1 MDDTII
7 QRVLTKYPRSM
18 TILPTYRCNAACS
31 ECCFESNPSMTTR
44 LTLSSIKSVIDQA
57 ADSFPALELIVFS
70 GGECFLLGNDLI
82 EAVRHV
88 TNRGLYSRCVSNGF
102 WGRSE
107 PTRRRTVRNLL
118 SAGLSEINFSTGLDH
133 QKWVSADSVIKAA
146 KCCVDH
152 GIMTLVT
159 VEKDTEESRCF
170 EAIKENPIIADMM
183 ANSDQLFRLVRNVWM
198 PFQSSAADRGWSF
211 DPIIDKP
218 CDQVF
223 TNIVLTPYEEVSACC
238 GLTFEYIPEMKLGTI
253 GKADLYQMF
262 QSEVEDFLKIWI
274 HLDGPYK
281 IMRKLFGPDIDHDLS
296 GVSHICQACVIMHKN
311 EKVRNAIRQ
320 RWAEFAPDVLHRFFV
335 SMALHSRLEEKP
347 KPSNFKLFQPA

>member
-1 MDDTII
+1 
-7 QRVLTKYPRSM
+7 
-18 TILPTYRCNAACS
+18 
-31 ECCFESNPSMTTR
+31 MTTR
-44 LTLSSIKSVIDQA
+44 LTLSSIKDIVDQA

-70 GGECFLLGNDLI
+70 GGECFLLGNDLV
-82 EAVRHV
+82 EAIRHV
-88 TNRGLYSRCVSNGF
+88 TSRGLYSRCVSNGF

-107 PTRRRTVRNLL
+107 QTRRRMVRNLL

-133 QKWVSADSVIKAA
+133 QKWVSVDSVIKAA

-170 EAIKENPIIADMM
+170 EEIQENPTIADMM
-183 ANSDQLFRLVRNVWM
+183 ANSGKLFRLVRNVWM

-211 DPIIDKP
+211 DSIIDKP

-223 TNIVLTPYEEVSACC
+223 TNMVVTPYEEVSACC

-253 GKADLYQMF
+253 NNAPLYEMF
-262 QSEVEDFLKIWI
+262 QSEVEDFLKMWI

-296 GVSHICQACVIMHKN
+296 GVAHICQACVIMHKN
-311 EKVRNAIRQ
+311 EKVREAIRQ
-320 RWAEFAPDVLHRFFV
+320 RWTEFAPDVLHRFFV
-335 SMALHSRLEEKP
+335 SMALDDKLAKRTKHPDSRLLQ
-347 KPSNFKLFQPA
+347 SA